1 MVLKTIENELDMLV
15 DFSRQLGAKETE
27 YTDDPNY
34 QNCIEVEKRILTYS
48 VEEIKRSIIEIVGES
63 T

>member
-1 MVLKTIENELDMLV
+1 MLV